1 MSNEIIFKIGCD
13 PEVFFTKRGK
23 FQSAAGVIPGDKHSP
38 HEVLNGAI
46 QVDGLAAE
54 FNTNPCTLY
63 TPSKYLQYGDDEA
76 FNQRVLG
83 VLSNIRQ
90 RANEAGY
97 NISQESFAE
106 FDREYYDS
114 LPEDTKELGCDPDFN
129 AYTGE
134 MNEIDRNPELETC
147 RGAAGHI
154 HIGWG
159 NDIPVD
165 HPDHLAICRDA
176 VRALDRWVGLILIAY
191 GDTDIRR
198 RRCYGKAGAFRPKS
212 YGVEYRSPS
221 NWWIWNQKRRK
232 LVFKYAQKCM
242 KDLIGVRNFERV
254 SDEDVQRVMNNEL
267 MGSETRKSLAM
278 QYLNRMGVYLSYGRY
293 L

>member
-1 MSNEIIFKIGCD
+1 MSDEIIFKIGCD
-13 PEVFFTKRGK
+13 PEVFFTKRK
-23 FQSAAGVIPGDKHSP
+23 EFRSAAGVIPGDKHSP
-38 HEVLNGAI
+38 HKVSNGAI

-54 FNTNPCTLY
+54 FNTDPCVLY
-63 TPSKYLQYGDDEA
+63 VPNIIYKKFDFSE
-76 FNQRVLG
+76 FNERVLG
-83 VLSNIRQ
+83 VLSNIHQ

-97 NISQESFAE
+97 NISQASFAE

-165 HPDHLAICRDA
+165 HPDHLTICRDA
-176 VRALDRWVGLILIAY
+176 VRALDRWVGLSLIAY

-232 LVFKYAQKCM
+232 IVFNYAQKCM
-242 KDLIGVRNFERV
+242 KDLSGARQFERV
-254 SDEDVQRVMNNEL
+254 SDEDVQQVMNDEL
-267 MGSETRKSLAM
+267 VDSETRKFVAM
-278 QYLNRMGVYLSYGRY
+278 ANLNRMGVYL
-293 L
+293 